1 MGLMDKVRAQAPV
14 LAQKTQELA
23 RDSKVKFD
31 QVQAKRRADI
41 MLHDLGAAVYAQ
53 RTDRATPSTQADI
66 DRLIADL
73 KAHEAENGLNLR
85 PESGEAGGTPGSAP
99 PGPGPSSGPASSGPG
114 PSGGPASSG
123 PGPSGGP
130 AGDPPDASGTTTQV

>member
-14 LAQKTQELA
+14 LAQRTQEIA

-31 QVQAKRRADI
+31 QVQAKRRADV
-41 MLHDLGAAVYAQ
+41 MLRDLGAAVFAQ
-53 RTDRATPSTQADI
+53 RTDRATPGTEADI

-73 KAHEAENGLNLR
+73 KAHEAQNGLNLR
-85 PESGEAGGTPGSAP
+85 AEAGESAGAPGS
-99 PGPGPSSGPASSGPG
+99 GPSGPASSGPA
-114 PSGGPASSG
+114 PSGPASSG
-123 PGPSGGP
+123 PAPSGGP

>member
-14 LAQKTQELA
+14 LAQKTQEIA

-53 RTDRATPSTQADI
+53 RTDRATPSTQADV

-85 PESGEAGGTPGSAP
+85 PESGESGDTPGSAP
-99 PGPGPSSGPASSGPG
+99 PGPASPGPGPSGPG
-114 PSGGPASSG
+114 PSGGPA
-123 PGPSGGP
+123 GGP

>member
-14 LAQKTQELA
+14 LAQKTQEIA

-85 PESGEAGGTPGSAP
+85 PESGGTPGSAP
-99 PGPGPSSGPASSGPG
+99 PGPAPSSGPASSGPG
-114 PSGGPASSG
+114 PSG